1 MNKQHLQ
8 EIISHYIELFPETN
22 NPVHREYYKWQ
33 IIYDFR
39 PMMDEALASSD
50 ADFPERLKAVKKL
63 TANLIDNYTQPLSGL
78 VEFSRKEPAAVRN
91 MFTALFRAS
100 EADTAHKQSAIH
112 AFLDQSHQLREKYFP
127 DSYLYNDDLHSV
139 TGYLFLYDPDHN
151 YIYKASHCR
160 SFADCVEFYDD
171 WGSGE
176 SAKLDIFFRM
186 CDETLAAIRAND
198 ALMATAASRYAYDP
212 DHMHPDTEK
221 HILLFDLIYCCSTY
235 NLFKGIHYVVPKS
248 SERQLIQAQKE
259 KAAELRQALNEA
271 QADVSRLNEAKKILS
286 DTITA
291 GKTVRHKV
299 YGMGTVISTDGDRL
313 TVRFDDSKVRELG
326 ISISVVNGL
335 ITIDQ
340 MKLSDEQLS
349 LLKDEKKIRTA
360 ETYAEKA
367 LAPWL
372 EYLE

>member
-91 MFTALFRAS
+91 MFAALFRAS

-139 TGYLFLYDPDHN
+139 TGYLFLYDPV
-151 YIYKASHCR
+151 YPFLC
-160 SFADCVEFYDD
+160 
-171 WGSGE
+171 
-176 SAKLDIFFRM
+176 
-186 CDETLAAIRAND
+186 IR
-198 ALMATAASRYAYDP
+198 
-212 DHMHPDTEK
+212 
-221 HILLFDLIYCCSTY
+221 
-235 NLFKGIHYVVPKS
+235 
-248 SERQLIQAQKE
+248 
-259 KAAELRQALNEA
+259 
-271 QADVSRLNEAKKILS
+271 
-286 DTITA
+286 
-291 GKTVRHKV
+291 
-299 YGMGTVISTDGDRL
+299 
-313 TVRFDDSKVRELG
+313 
-326 ISISVVNGL
+326 
-335 ITIDQ
+335 
-340 MKLSDEQLS
+340 
-349 LLKDEKKIRTA
+349 
-360 ETYAEKA
+360 
-367 LAPWL
+367 
-372 EYLE
+372 